1 MQRLPDLKEI
11 REHVKESLRT
21 IRPDIKRNLNPTPYK
36 VSIVPNVLNKNRV
49 VFFKYLL
56 IDEIFEAMPKVLY
69 FINIF

>member
-36 VSIVPNVLNKNRV
+36 VSIVPNILRKCKD
-49 VFFKYLL
+49 FFQYLL
-56 IDEIFEAMPKVLY
+56 FNKIFKVMSK
-69 FINIF
+69 I